1 MHDQELIER
10 YIENSP
16 LGQAN
21 ARLRES
27 GIHVW
32 AIIGQ
37 LHVHRGRVDEVMK
50 DYCVPREAIEAAIV
64 YYQRNKEYIDARLL
78 LNSA

>member
-1 MHDQELIER
+1 MRDQELIGR

-16 LGQAN
+16 LGQAD

-37 LHVHRGRVDEVMK
+37 LRIHGGTVDEVTK
-50 DYCVPREAIEAAIV
+50 DYCVPREAIEAAIA
-64 YYQRNKEYIDARLL
+64 YYRRNKEYIDARLL